1 MGFIMQLIAAGIDEY
16 QKKKAQRLKE
26 EAQKKRETTRVE
38 HWITP
43 KVETYKEVGEWL
55 SAPHLLIAGAT
66 GSGKSVLIKLLI
78 HDIIAQ
84 APFDAQMILIDPKR
98 VELVQY
104 KDLPHTKDYASEPDE
119 IISSIDYAID
129 IMEWRYKRMQNAGQ
143 RETKDGH
150 LYVIIDEYADLMLTN
165 RKQTE
170 SKILRLAQLGRAAH
184 VHLIVA
190 TQRTTA
196 DIINGAIK
204 VNIDH
209 RFALHCPTARDSRNI
224 IEQKGAETL
233 PMYGQAIY
241 YSPHGLKKYNIP
253 MVEDAE
259 MDRLIDWWS
268 RQDGT
273 DYNEITAS
281 WAD

>member
-1 MGFIMQLIAAGIDEY
+1 MGLITALIGVGIVSWREH
-16 QKKKAQRLKE
+16 KAKRQQEQRE
-26 EAQKKRETTRVE
+26 QNRVTTRTEYWTTPNISTYDAVE
-38 HWITP
+38 
-43 KVETYKEVGEWL
+43 EWL
-55 SAPHLLIAGAT
+55 NAPHLLIAGAT
-66 GSGKSVLIKLLI
+66 GSGKSVLINLLI
-78 HDIIAQ
+78 HNLLGR
-84 APFDAQMILIDPKR
+84 APFDAKMILIDPKR

-104 KDLPHTKDYASEPDE
+104 KNLPHCIDYASEPDD
-119 IISSIDYAID
+119 IVSAIDYAID
-129 IMEWRYKRMQNAGQ
+129 YMEWRYKEMQKQGL

-150 LYVIIDEYADLMLTN
+150 IYVIIDEYADLMLTN

-170 SKILRLAQLGRAAH
+170 SKILRIAQLGRAAH

-233 PMYGQAIY
+233 PMYGSAY
-241 YSPHGLKKYNIP
+241 YFSPKGLERYAIP
-253 MVEDAE
+253 MVEEAE
-259 MDRLIDWWS
+259 TNRLIQWWTC
-268 RQDGT
+268 QDGVHGHPSMNKT
-273 DYNEITAS
+273 N
-281 WAD
+281 